1 MCVSL
6 HLLVMIEPGYNT
18 CQLPILQ
25 LLGSVSF
32 PSLAKRQ
39 NKTPSCKG
47 IYSSTLKKKGSVEPF
62 SDASREH
69 THTHMQTVCPPG
81 ANARIMQR
89 DVIKKSLDFQ
99 RRGRDGEL
107 RKPPLSRVARM
118 RLIFGGTNHE
128 ATLDVQP

>member
-1 MCVSL
+1 MSAFDSAVIRL
-6 HLLVMIEPGYNT
+6 FFF
-18 CQLPILQ
+18 
-25 LLGSVSF
+25 F

-47 IYSSTLKKKGSVEPF
+47 VYSSTLKKKGSVEPF

-89 DVIKKSLDFQ
+89 DVIKKSLDFSKKRE
-99 RRGRDGEL
+99 RRRAKET
-107 RKPPLSRVARM
+107 PPQSLLA
-118 RLIFGGTNHE
+118 
-128 ATLDVQP
+128 